1 MRSFRFQRVWLCLG
15 LGLCLVPAGWAKEE
29 KVGWW
34 NYNWTAPKKEEPQE
48 EAKAAAPSPSA
59 PAAQSPTAPA
69 RLSEKE
75 LWQMHPDQ
83 FQEHL
88 KTVHK
93 WAVKTL
99 DPADVQHYREVQDI
113 ARRKASA
120 YAAVSGYLAERDPMV
135 LRSDLDVPVTNPGRV
150 AVKQRNDMEV
160 DEFLRAKSK
169 RYGLIYFKSE
179 TCSLCKAQN
188 GIMSYL
194 AHDLPGLAQEN
205 VDVDLHPDLAGR
217 FNVRSTPTLLL
228 LEDGNPNP
236 ELIAV
241 GVVALNVLKERL
253 WRRIRVREGLSQ
265 PQQYYTYEAEQGGPQ
280 DPLAGGT
287 P

>member
-113 ARRKASA
+113 ARRKASSLPSG
-120 YAAVSGYLAERDPMV
+120 SGYLSMRDPT
-135 LRSDLDVPVTNPGRV
+135 SI
-150 AVKQRNDMEV
+150 
-160 DEFLRAKSK
+160 KS
-169 RYGLIYFKSE
+169 
-179 TCSLCKAQN
+179 
-188 GIMSYL
+188 
-194 AHDLPGLAQEN
+194 
-205 VDVDLHPDLAGR
+205 
-217 FNVRSTPTLLL
+217 
-228 LEDGNPNP
+228 
-236 ELIAV
+236 
-241 GVVALNVLKERL
+241 
-253 WRRIRVREGLSQ
+253 
-265 PQQYYTYEAEQGGPQ
+265 
-280 DPLAGGT
+280 
-287 P
+287 